1 MSQKFTILFDLD
13 GTLVNTAPD
22 LMHAH
27 NYVMKKYGFEERELS
42 EIRKLAG
49 RGSKVMLT
57 RSIHQLA
64 ELSGKIKKTND
75 VIEKMTK
82 EFIDYYSK
90 NIVTESTLKKG
101 VLNFL
106 TWCKKNSI
114 SMGVC
119 TNKQEHLSIDLLKK
133 IKIYNFFDY
142 VAGGNTFDYS
152 KPDPKHLT
160 STIEIIGGDVKKSL
174 MIGDSETDSSSAV
187 AANIPFILIENGY
200 TEKKVTEIRHDHLIK
215 DFNGLEKIITKYI
228 HD

>member
-1 MSQKFTILFDLD
+1 
-13 GTLVNTAPD
+13 
-22 LMHAH
+22 
-27 NYVMKKYGFEERELS
+27 
-42 EIRKLAG
+42 
-49 RGSKVMLT
+49 
-57 RSIHQLA
+57 
-64 ELSGKIKKTND
+64 
-75 VIEKMTK
+75 
-82 EFIDYYSK
+82 
-90 NIVTESTLKKG
+90 
-101 VLNFL
+101 
-106 TWCKKNSI
+106 
-114 SMGVC
+114 MGVC